1 MICFFMVCSS
11 ILVYQL
17 NLLAFTGES
26 STAILPCAITAIIIR
41 IEIKMYDFTEKSIW
55 LGGRAADAEC
65 LGLSSEG
72 VSSIGVRIA
81 QWDAVDQE
89 LEDIR

>member
-1 MICFFMVCSS
+1 
-11 ILVYQL
+11 
-17 NLLAFTGES
+17 
-26 STAILPCAITAIIIR
+26 
-41 IEIKMYDFTEKSIW
+41 MYDFTEKSIG
-55 LGGRAADAEC
+55 LGRRAADDEC
-65 LGLSSEG
+65 LELSGEG